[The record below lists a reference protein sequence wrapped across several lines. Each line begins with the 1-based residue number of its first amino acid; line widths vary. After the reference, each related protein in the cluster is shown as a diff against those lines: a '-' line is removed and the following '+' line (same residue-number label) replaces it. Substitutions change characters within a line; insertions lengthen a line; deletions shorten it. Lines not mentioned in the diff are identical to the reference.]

1 MMDFKLAQ
9 PKTIEQTTAFLGL
22 NQGKAAVMAGG
33 TDLLDE
39 IKNQTLQPDI
49 VVDLNS
55 IPNLDAIQ
63 QENASLKIG
72 ALTRIVDLAEN
83 ETIKENFPGL
93 VEAALS
99 LASPQLRNMGTVGG
113 NLCQRPRCW
122 YYRDPQVNCRKKGG
136 SRCFAMSGKNK
147 YHAIF
152 GGGMCY
158 IVFPSDLAPV
168 LISLNAR
175 AVIATGVGEKTVP
188 LADFYTLPRQ
198 NVRTENILGAD
209 EFLKEIILPM
219 PAGEVKSTYLKLKER
234 GTWDFAIVSV
244 AVSGEVSNGAFQG
257 IRIVC
262 GGVAPIPWRL
272 TKAER
277 FIEGKLAS
285 EGMLRQAVQEEL
297 NEARPLSDNGYKL
310 DLLEVAVY
318 RAAMSL
324 SGLA

>member
-1 MMDFKLAQ
+1 MNEFKLAQ
-9 PKTIEQTTAFLGL
+9 PKTLEQTTAFLSQ
-22 NQGKAAVMAGG
+22 NQGKAVVMAGG

-39 IKNQTLQPDI
+39 IKNGTLQPEVAI
-49 VVDLNS
+49 DLAA
-55 IPNLDAIQ
+55 IPELDTIRQ
-63 QENASLKIG
+63 DQEFLRIG

-83 ETIKENFPGL
+83 PAINEHFPGL
-93 VEAALS
+93 VQAALS
-99 LASPQLRNMGTVGG
+99 LATPQLRNVGTVGG

-122 YYRDPQVNCRKKGG
+122 YYRDPDVNCRKKGG
-136 SRCFAMSGKNK
+136 SRCFAMRGRNR

-168 LISLNAR
+168 LISLDAR
-175 AVIATGVGEKTVP
+175 AVIATGRGEKTIP
-188 LADFYTLPRQ
+188 LAEFYSLPRQ
-198 NVRTENILGAD
+198 NVRKENILRND
-209 EFLKEIILPM
+209 EVLKEIKLPL
-219 PAGEVKSTYLKLKER
+219 PGSGLKSTYLKLKER
-234 GTWDFAIVSV
+234 GPWDFAVVSV

-257 IRIVC
+257 LRVVC

-277 FIEGKLAS
+277 FAEGKLAS
-285 EGMLRQAVQEEL
+285 EGLLRQAVQEEL
-297 NEARPLSDNGYKL
+297 KDAKPQSENGYKA

-324 SGLA
+324 I